1 MIEPLTDEGL
11 EELKEWASSVN
22 NHTGPK
28 GNAMKTI
35 DSLIATIDA
44 LKESKQAILN
54 MLGRMTADYDELEE
68 ENEKLKEER
77 DKFKEWWDVA
87 DLENANLKEE
97 NKKLKGDLKI
107 RVLSQSENATRISI
121 EAFKEE
127 IVELKDKIDNL
138 KAEGYFE

>member
-1 MIEPLTDEGL
+1 MKLGKKSLNETELTTKEVINK
-11 EELKEWASSVN
+11 LK
-22 NHTGPK
+22 
-28 GNAMKTI
+28 
-35 DSLIATIDA
+35 
-44 LKESKQAILN
+44 
-54 MLGRMTADYDELEE
+54 E
-68 ENEKLKEER
+68 ENEKLKKDR